1 MKHIFGRIIQLMK
14 LAFQDSRKILFCSL
28 FIFFLIRM
36 LTPLLKPLT
45 MAWIFDAL
53 EEGQIREVVTSLVS
67 AAAVT
72 LFNGGLLYLLL
83 VYLDTWADLITQNS
97 NMKFIK
103 NLIAKPYGSLSAR
116 YENGDLVNRVS
127 ATSKTVFSLALVPC
141 NMAAKII
148 TCIYFGFML
157 RKLNLKVWC
166 VIAGV
171 FIFIVLITK
180 AQLKIETKL
189 NTMMQKAYGEK
200 EIITRELIHNVDFY
214 KINGLDAY
222 IWNMYQK
229 QRDQMFDIG
238 WKQTLSS
245 ALFTLLQDITALCG
259 KMILLLFV
267 YPARMAGMIT
277 AGIISTIPVIY
288 DNFMEQLKGIRTV
301 IVSLPGQIVP
311 INRYYEVIEGGAQ
324 KRDKETES
332 SGLIQLDGISLTLK
346 DVPVLQNIHL
356 KIHTG
361 EKVAIIGNNGSGK
374 STLMKTMLGLY
385 NDDIT
390 GNISYPGIPF
400 INNASYIPT
409 AHQLFNATALENIRS
424 SGTANK
430 DMPLEAMRLYPDLA
444 EVINNQKDALSD
456 GQKQMVNILRGCYKN
471 AEILFSDEATSSI
484 DLSRHQK
491 IMEDLVRQ
499 CDTII
504 CITHDPKFLSLFDRI
519 IIMENGMIAADDILD
534 KIENT
539 AAYQKWLC
547 GETQKN

>member
-1 MKHIFGRIIQLMK
+1 
-14 LAFQDSRKILFCSL
+14 
-28 FIFFLIRM
+28 
-36 LTPLLKPLT
+36 
-45 MAWIFDAL
+45 
-53 EEGQIREVVTSLVS
+53 
-67 AAAVT
+67 
-72 LFNGGLLYLLL
+72 
-83 VYLDTWADLITQNS
+83 
-97 NMKFIK
+97 MKFIK

-127 ATSKTVFSLALVPC
+127 ATSKTVFSLALAPC

-200 EIITRELIHNVDFY
+200 EIITREL
-214 KINGLDAY
+214 K
-222 IWNMYQK
+222 
-229 QRDQMFDIG
+229 
-238 WKQTLSS
+238 
-245 ALFTLLQDITALCG
+245 
-259 KMILLLFV
+259 
-267 YPARMAGMIT
+267 
-277 AGIISTIPVIY
+277 
-288 DNFMEQLKGIRTV
+288 
-301 IVSLPGQIVP
+301 
-311 INRYYEVIEGGAQ
+311 
-324 KRDKETES
+324 
-332 SGLIQLDGISLTLK
+332 
-346 DVPVLQNIHL
+346 
-356 KIHTG
+356 
-361 EKVAIIGNNGSGK
+361 
-374 STLMKTMLGLY
+374 
-385 NDDIT
+385 
-390 GNISYPGIPF
+390 
-400 INNASYIPT
+400 
-409 AHQLFNATALENIRS
+409 
-424 SGTANK
+424 
-430 DMPLEAMRLYPDLA
+430 
-444 EVINNQKDALSD
+444 NNQKDALSD
-456 GQKQMVNILRGCYKN
+456 GQKQMVNILRGCYKD
-471 AEILFSDEATSSI
+471 AEILFADEATSSI